1 MVKPIVK
8 TLALTTMLI
17 CLCCVSYKTQAQ
29 QQAYI
34 KIELDSREVFKGDSV
49 VLDLESTG
57 LLDPID
63 LSLIEEQ
70 ADIIRQTTGTR
81 IAVISGKVAE
91 IAIRRMDIVPKNTG
105 VMVLGPLTAGDISSN
120 SVHLKVL
127 DAERPDWQPLNEDL
141 QLKATLTPE
150 TALVNQKVLLKI
162 ELLHR
167 YPISNES
174 VTLPGL
180 SGFSKRALLEN
191 RRTFKGAD
199 RDWFSTVW
207 EYLIFPEQ
215 SGQLLIEGVAW
226 SGTTAKSRVERA
238 DFKRQS
244 PPLTLQ
250 VDSPATGVMDW
261 WLPATSLQLTEE
273 WSQPPT
279 ELRAGDELNR
289 IIRVEAGSVLAGQIP
304 TPNVPQSR
312 AVQQTLINTKRQEKL
327 TTNSVVSSAEFTY
340 RVKAQSP
347 IPVFLDTVRIP
358 WWNTQKNAATEA
370 IIPARRINV
379 GLPDRA
385 DVLSQL
391 ALQETGVN
399 RFKHWLQS
407 ANSFRL
413 LAVFTGIVSGVY
425 LLWTLVPGLLLRINR
440 SDKRKKQ
447 ATRLR
452 SLADNGNIESLY
464 RELQNRASKS
474 IMAEPSSQLMRTL
487 EAQLFT
493 ARDASGSPQGKS
505 MQGSTEI
512 RKLLDESLRNK
523 SPSWRTSTQ
532 PSINTNQTRD
542 RALVRL

>member
-1 MVKPIVK
+1 
-8 TLALTTMLI
+8 
-17 CLCCVSYKTQAQ
+17 
-29 QQAYI
+29 
-34 KIELDSREVFKGDSV
+34 
-49 VLDLESTG
+49 
-57 LLDPID
+57 
-63 LSLIEEQ
+63 
-70 ADIIRQTTGTR
+70 
-81 IAVISGKVAE
+81 
-91 IAIRRMDIVPKNTG
+91 
-105 VMVLGPLTAGDISSN
+105 
-120 SVHLKVL
+120 
-127 DAERPDWQPLNEDL
+127 
-141 QLKATLTPE
+141 
-150 TALVNQKVLLKI
+150 
-162 ELLHR
+162 
-167 YPISNES
+167 
-174 VTLPGL
+174 
-180 SGFSKRALLEN
+180 
-191 RRTFKGAD
+191 
-199 RDWFSTVW
+199 
-207 EYLIFPEQ
+207 
-215 SGQLLIEGVAW
+215 
-226 SGTTAKSRVERA
+226 
-238 DFKRQS
+238 
-244 PPLTLQ
+244 
-250 VDSPATGVMDW
+250 MDW